1 MRGGGEC
8 AVTGAQRSSS
18 PHLHAHA
25 PAPAPEGKPVR
36 HSIISQLDSLLALST
51 THGWWPGVRFLL
63 LPAQPPACDDEHPRR
78 RCRRR
83 YHHRSLT
90 ASAPAS
96 VCRCSACTRADS
108 CRQHMC
114 PLLLQCLRP
123 PLPHTPFAHPS
134 PGSSSSK
141 ARASTHAKRCRQA
154 HFVAHLP
161 CRHHR
166 RSPHPQ
172 SLSARSS
179 ECACS

>member
-8 AVTGAQRSSS
+8 AVTGAQHSSS
-18 PHLHAHA
+18 PHLHA
-25 PAPAPEGKPVR
+25 PAPALEGKPVR

-51 THGWWPGVRFLL
+51 THGWWWPGAQFLL

-114 PLLLQCLRP
+114 PRLLQCLRP
-123 PLPHTPFAHPS
+123 PLPHTLRPPVTWQQQQQSAREHAREALQTGALRCS
-134 PGSSSSK
+134 PAVPSSSS
-141 ARASTHAKRCRQA
+141 
-154 HFVAHLP
+154 
-161 CRHHR
+161 
-166 RSPHPQ
+166 
-172 SLSARSS
+172 LSAP
-179 ECACS
+179 AKLVCSQL

>member
-25 PAPAPEGKPVR
+25 PALEGKPVR

-96 VCRCSACTRADS
+96 VGRCSACTRADS

-114 PLLLQCLRP
+114 PLLLQGLRP
-123 PLPHTPFAHPS
+123 PLPHTSFGLPVTWQQQQQQSAREHACEASQTGALRCS
-134 PGSSSSK
+134 PAVPSSSS
-141 ARASTHAKRCRQA
+141 
-154 HFVAHLP
+154 
-161 CRHHR
+161 
-166 RSPHPQ
+166 
-172 SLSARSS
+172 LSAP
-179 ECACS
+179 AKLVCSQL